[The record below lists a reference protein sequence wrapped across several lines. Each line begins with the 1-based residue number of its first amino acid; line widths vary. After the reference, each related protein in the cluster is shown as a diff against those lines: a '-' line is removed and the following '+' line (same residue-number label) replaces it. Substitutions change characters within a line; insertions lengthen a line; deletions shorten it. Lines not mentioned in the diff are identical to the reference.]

1 MTGDI
6 ERAEDYKI
14 IKNHDLKKKNGPRW
28 NKNLTKSLRL
38 IILQW

>member
-14 IKNHDLKKKNGPRW
+14 IKNHDLKKKKMGLDEI
-28 NKNLTKSLRL
+28 K
-38 IILQW
+38 ILQNP

>member
-14 IKNHDLKKKNGPRW
+14 IKNHDLKKKMGLDEI
-28 NKNLTKSLRL
+28 K
-38 IILQW
+38 ILQNP